1 MRLNLHNPPSEMAKI
16 EAQPPPDPSS
26 VLAKIYTVLRSHP
39 EALTAVEQALNPT
52 TTTTQNG
59 CQPQ

>member
-1 MRLNLHNPPSEMAKI
+1 MATI

-52 TTTTQNG
+52 TTATQNG